1 MLPLPKGPV
10 RRMPIANCIRGL
22 SLHPPGLEREQR
34 LHWIDFL
41 QGRLNTSSR
50 VPPEAMPDETPGCVL
65 LVEDEPIVRFPIAEA
80 LRDLGVQVVEAS
92 TADEAWDHLESG
104 SMVDVVFT

>member
-1 MLPLPKGPV
+1 MSG
-10 RRMPIANCIRGL
+10 
-22 SLHPPGLEREQR
+22 S
-34 LHWIDFL
+34 
-41 QGRLNTSSR
+41 
-50 VPPEAMPDETPGCVL
+50 EAIVDQIPGCVL

-104 SMVDVVFT
+104 SVVDVVFTDHNLMGALTGTQLATRIAQKYPAVVTIVTSGGDGLQNGSVRCLI